1 MNEGIWREE
10 GRKRERIRER
20 GRDGEEG
27 VRQRGKM
34 ELRAVHDQWSSPK
47 LTYEVW

>member
-10 GRKRERIRER
+10 GKQEGKERERIRER

-27 VRQRGKM
+27 VRQRGK
-34 ELRAVHDQWSSPK
+34 
-47 LTYEVW
+47 T